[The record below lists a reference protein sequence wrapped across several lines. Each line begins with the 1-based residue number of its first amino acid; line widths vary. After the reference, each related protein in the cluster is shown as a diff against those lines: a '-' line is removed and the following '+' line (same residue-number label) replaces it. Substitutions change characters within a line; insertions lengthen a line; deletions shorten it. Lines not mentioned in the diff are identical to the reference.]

1 MSFQVAE
8 VIHMAKTAGII
19 IIGDEI
25 LSGKIHENNSF
36 FMAKELWSH
45 GIQVCR
51 ICIIPDSVD
60 QIAQEVKTFS
70 ETFDYVFTSGGIGP
84 THDDVTIEGISKAFR
99 VKPVVHTVLRE
110 ILEQRHSSPTPE
122 QLKMAEV
129 PEGAELVND
138 GTLAFPLIRFKNIF
152 IFPGIPEFLRKKFAA
167 IVHLFHE
174 TPLFIKR
181 VYVNENESKIAAI
194 LNDILNHLT
203 DIKIGSYP
211 VVDNRDYQVMITFE
225 SLHTEPLES
234 AVNMFL
240 ESLPKEK
247 IVRIED

>member
-1 MSFQVAE
+1 MP
-8 VIHMAKTAGII
+8 MGKTAGII

-36 FMAKELWSH
+36 FMAKELWLH
-45 GIQVCR
+45 GIHVCR

-60 QIAQEVKTFS
+60 EIAQEVKTFS

-84 THDDVTIEGISKAFR
+84 THDDVTIEGISRAFG
-99 VKPVVHTVLRE
+99 VKPVVHDTLRD
-110 ILEQRHSSPTPE
+110 ILKQRHSTPTPE

-138 GTLAFPLIRFKNIF
+138 GTLVFPLIKFKNIF

-167 IVHLFHE
+167 IVNLFHE
-174 TPLFIKR
+174 PPIFIKKI
-181 VYVNENESKIAAI
+181 YVNENEPRVAAI
-194 LNDILNHLT
+194 LNEILNHLT

-211 VVDNRDYQVMITFE
+211 VVDNRDYQVMVTIE
-225 SLHTEPLES
+225 SLHKEPLES
-234 AVNMFL
+234 AVRMFL
-240 ESLPKEK
+240 ERLPKDK
-247 IVRIED
+247 FVRTED